1 MKKGYNMDFKSG
13 VIINMC
19 IWGVTFLLIPSL
31 ALCAPKTT
39 TKVKDDVST
48 SGQTEE
54 LEEAGINYT
63 GPQYNVAI
71 MTFDNKTPSKAI
83 GIGEAATD
91 ILRTIVKK
99 AGLEPISLTEDE
111 IREQE
116 RMIALQQ
123 TGAVKTGKK
132 DASEG
137 FESIDFRISGAV
149 TSYSEVEEG
158 SEFIIGQS
166 KTQVARVQVDYALVD
181 IATGKSLVAES
192 GMGEYRKKTGKILGI
207 GSKSTADT
215 GLREGALRDALT
227 KAMTNM
233 VEKLNSIPFRSRIL
247 LVDGDTIIIR
257 GGTRSKI
264 QNGTVF
270 GVFRPG
276 QDLVDP
282 DTGRVLGKRE
292 KQVGEIELISHQ
304 DENISEAKIKS
315 GSGFKTGD
323 VVRALK

>member
-1 MKKGYNMDFKSG
+1 MKKNYHINFKSG
-13 VIINMC
+13 VFINMC
-19 IWGVTFLLIPSL
+19 IGVVTFLLIPSL
-31 ALCAPKTT
+31 AICAPKTT
-39 TKVKDDVST
+39 GKVKDDVSI
-48 SGQTEE
+48 SGQTDK
-54 LEEAGINYT
+54 LGEAGINYT

-111 IREQE
+111 MKEQE
-116 RMIALQQ
+116 RMISLQQ

-137 FESIDFRISGAV
+137 FEAIDFRISGAV

-192 GMGEYRKKTGKILGI
+192 GMGEYTKKTGKILGI

-227 KAMTNM
+227 KAMTKM
-233 VEKLNSIPFRSRIL
+233 VEKLSSIPFKSRIL
-247 LVDGDTIIIR
+247 LVDGDSIIIR
-257 GGTRSKI
+257 AGTRSKI

-270 GVFRPG
+270 SVYRPG

-304 DENISEAKIKS
+304 DENISEARTKS
-315 GSGFKTGD
+315 GSGFKAGD
-323 VVRALK
+323 VVRAVK

>member
-1 MKKGYNMDFKSG
+1 MKKGHNMDFKSG

-31 ALCAPKTT
+31 ALCAPKTS
-39 TKVKDDVST
+39 TKVKDDVSE
-48 SGQTEE
+48 SGQTEK
-54 LEEAGINYT
+54 LEEAGVNYT
-63 GPQYNVAI
+63 GPQSNVAI

-137 FESIDFRISGAV
+137 FESIDFSVSGAV

-192 GMGEYRKKTGKILGI
+192 GMGEYRKKTGKILGV
-207 GSKSTADT
+207 GSKYTEDT
-215 GLREGALRDALT
+215 GMREGAVRDGLT
-227 KAMTNM
+227 KAMTKM
-233 VEKLNSIPFRSRIL
+233 TEKLKALPFQSAVL
-247 LVDGDTIIIR
+247 LVDGDSII
-257 GGTRSKI
+257 
-264 QNGTVF
+264 
-270 GVFRPG
+270 
-276 QDLVDP
+276 
-282 DTGRVLGKRE
+282 
-292 KQVGEIELISHQ
+292 
-304 DENISEAKIKS
+304 
-315 GSGFKTGD
+315 
-323 VVRALK
+323 